1 MRLQRELECWNG
13 FRSFA
18 VVPERVR
25 TINVMPVSGGGE
37 DSIPDVSESELRKQ
51 FGRIDASG
59 FTFTVSANFSP
70 VAITGGEVAPGLPR
84 RRILVSATEN
94 GWFSQNLQVNVG
106 K

>member
-1 MRLQRELECWNG
+1 MLEW

-25 TINVMPVSGGGE
+25 TINVMPVSGGVE
-37 DSIPDVSESELRKQ
+37 DSIPDILESELLSR
-51 FGRIDASG
+51 FGRMDTSE
-59 FTFTVSANFSP
+59 FTFTVSADFFLL
-70 VAITGGEVAPGLPR
+70 AITGEEIALGLPR